1 MRLPS
6 RRKAG
11 QHKDRSRG
19 QSMVEFALVLPL
31 ILLLM
36 LIAIDFGRVFLGWVA
51 LNNSARVA
59 ANFAATN
66 PNAWGASPDA
76 AKQAEYQRLV
86 DAESTRINC
95 TIPTTVP
102 NPTFP
107 LGKSIGFPARAE
119 ITCQFAI
126 ITPII
131 GSILGPGLPV
141 TASAAFPIRS
151 GSIAGVPVDPIP
163 PTPSPTPAPTPSPTP
178 TPAPTPTPDPN
189 ASPTPTPDPNAT
201 PTPTPS
207 PTPVPTPSPTPPP
220 TCTVPNF
227 NNINTKDAPGIWG
240 KGHGQTPGAGF
251 TLPVIFNPL
260 VSGNNHYTIHTQSE
274 DPGEVLLCASSI
286 TVGP

>member
-59 ANFAATN
+59 ANFAAIEPECTGARAPTR
-66 PNAWGASPDA
+66 PN
-76 AKQAEYQRLV
+76 RLNISGS
-86 DAESTRINC
+86 STPSRPGSIAPF
-95 TIPTTVP
+95 PTTVP

-131 GSILGPGLPV
+131 GSILGP
-141 TASAAFPIRS
+141 ACR
-151 GSIAGVPVDPIP
+151 
-163 PTPSPTPAPTPSPTP
+163 
-178 TPAPTPTPDPN
+178 
-189 ASPTPTPDPNAT
+189 
-201 PTPTPS
+201 
-207 PTPVPTPSPTPPP
+207 
-220 TCTVPNF
+220 
-227 NNINTKDAPGIWG
+227 
-240 KGHGQTPGAGF
+240 
-251 TLPVIFNPL
+251 
-260 VSGNNHYTIHTQSE
+260 
-274 DPGEVLLCASSI
+274 
-286 TVGP
+286 